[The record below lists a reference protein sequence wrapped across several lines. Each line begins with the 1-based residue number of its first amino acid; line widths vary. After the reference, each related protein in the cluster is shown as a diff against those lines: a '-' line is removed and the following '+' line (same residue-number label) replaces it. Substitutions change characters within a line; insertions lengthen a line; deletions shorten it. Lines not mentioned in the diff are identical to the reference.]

1 MTTDNI
7 EQDIKDT
14 INNIDELEV
23 TEELLELK
31 MVEEPSYDVH
41 FTKYAKEFVK
51 DIGKVWVDKG
61 SGKRRPNLLL
71 YGQAGTGKTYLAVT
85 LHNASQNGDRPTSD
99 LYRIN
104 FSATSN
110 PEDLIGHLM
119 PYETEKGTIGLKFVP
134 NILYKAVE
142 TGGLFLADEQNRATS
157 EVLTR
162 IFGLLDYS
170 DELVVFENNEVLP
183 VHPNFWYIGT
193 MNPVGNGYT
202 TQQMDK
208 ALEQRFTMKQEIGFD
223 RTVVD
228 EEAMVY
234 GILGKDK
241 EFTERMLSWVHTL
254 RTEGN
259 NTMISSRELSDIS
272 TMISCGLPIKKAIEY
287 TLSSSFTDEQVK
299 EMYSTALIKF
309 RKVQIQD

>member
-41 FTKYAKEFVK
+41 FTKYEKDFVIV
-51 DIGKVWVDKG
+51 IGKVWVDKG

-170 DELVVFENNEVLP
+170 DELVVFDNNEVLP

-223 RTVVD
+223 RPVVD

>member
-134 NILYKAVE
+134 NILYKEGE
-142 TGGLFLADEQNRATS
+142 TGGLFLADEQNTATS

-223 RTVVD
+223 RPVVD

>member
-41 FTKYAKEFVK
+41 FTKYAREFVK
-51 DIGKVWVDKG
+51 DIGKAWIDKG
-61 SGKRRPNLLL
+61 NGKRRPNLLL

-170 DELVVFENNEVLP
+170 NELVVFENNEVLP

-208 ALEQRFTMKQEIGFD
+208 ALEQRFTIKHEIGFD
-223 RTVVD
+223 RPVVD

-272 TMISCGLPIKKAIEY
+272 TLISCGLPIKKAIEY

-309 RKVQIQD
+309 RKVEIQD